1 MGGIEEPEEQKIIEY
16 NNPEGSVIIIPKEKR
31 EMDYFTPPTKSK
43 HKQQKG
49 KLKKMDGSQTIKHN
63 VMSFSLFEK
72 LEMDP
77 PVSTDELPTTIQNL
91 QKQLAE
97 YKAEIAVWEAKREE
111 VRRIRLE
118 QKLEKARVLQA
129 LFD

>member
-31 EMDYFTPPTKSK
+31 EMDYFVPPTKSK

-49 KLKKMDGSQTIKHN
+49 KLKKADGSQVIKHN

-77 PVSTDELPTTIQNL
+77 PLSTDELPTTIEKL
-91 QKQLAE
+91 QEQLAE
-97 YKAEIAVWEAKREE
+97 YKAEIAVWEARREE